1 MRDYNEGEEIESMF
15 LEHYPD
21 MTEKY
26 LTEIVNVAIKKHKIL
41 DGLVI
46 QSG

>member
-1 MRDYNEGEEIESMF
+1 
-15 LEHYPD
+15 

-46 QSG
+46 HRVGEIMPTDPIVLV